1 MQQNSNVDI
10 VRRGY
15 EAFGRGDL
23 DTLMTL
29 FAEDISWVT
38 PGPPEQLPT
47 AGIRRGPQQV
57 ADFFQTLNT
66 HFEVQQF
73 TPRDF
78 IAEGNKVVVIGD
90 EVARSR
96 KTGRPINLAWCHVFE
111 MRDGK
116 VATFNEY
123 FDTFAAV
130 DALREKA
137 AAAGA

>member
-10 VRRGY
+10 VRSGY

-23 DTLMTL
+23 DALMTL

-38 PGPPEQLPT
+38 PGPPELPT
-47 AGIRRGPQQV
+47 AGNRRGLQQV
-57 ADFFQTLNT
+57 GEFFQTLDT

-73 TPRDF
+73 IPRDF
-78 IAEGNKVVVIGD
+78 IAEGNKVVVTGD

-96 KTGRPINLAWCHVFE
+96 KTGRPINIAWCHVFD

-123 FDTFAAV
+123 FDTFAVV
-130 DALREKA
+130 DAMREKA